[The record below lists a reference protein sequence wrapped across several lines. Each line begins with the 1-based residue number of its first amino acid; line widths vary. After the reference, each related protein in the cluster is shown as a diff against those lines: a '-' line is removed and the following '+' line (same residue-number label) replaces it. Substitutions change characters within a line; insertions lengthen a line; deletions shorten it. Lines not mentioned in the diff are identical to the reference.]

1 MSASGGTAQWLGLAG
16 ILVLFITLTLW
27 LVRRAGGPRAVWRRT
42 ARQVRLTRRAFSE
55 PVRAQLRYRRRVRLL
70 GRLLRDRA
78 GWADA
83 ERAVRLAARL
93 HPGFAPYGALL
104 GPDLVGVLVTG
115 RSDNTAVG
123 KTGSGTVPDLPEPW
137 AADDAEPRLWWIARS
152 DVATA
157 EEPDAEVAGEPAG
170 ADGVSD
176 PASPASPA
184 SPPLLCCVGT
194 DGRRAVLLDLHASP
208 ATVAVLG
215 VPRTARAVVQ
225 SLAAQLDAR
234 LPAGSVEVASGV
246 HPRYAGRTAA
256 EVLAAPVGTY
266 VVCAEPPRTPV
277 PDGVRL
283 LCLGVG
289 RGRALLLEASPE
301 GLLEVHGAAPS
312 LRVDALPLTRAVVRA
327 LPTLPPYDDAAGVG
341 VGAGVGAGAD
351 ISAPGPASDGERTG
365 AGDATATVNS
375 ARSGAGS
382 GTAPAGSGATR
393 PRPVAVT
400 PDEFEEPEA
409 TVGASAVPQSP
420 EHPGT
425 RTPPAVRRTGPSA
438 PASLPRPGDD
448 DLAEPSESG
457 TAGVSAAGASAAGAA
472 PAARGKS

>member
-16 ILVLFITLTLW
+16 ILVLVVTLTLW
-27 LVRRAGGPRAVWRRT
+27 LVRRAGGPRAVWRRA
-42 ARQVRLTRRAFSE
+42 AREVRLTGRAFSE

-83 ERAVRLAARL
+83 ERAVLLAARL

-115 RSDNTAVG
+115 RTDNSAVG
-123 KTGSGTVPDLPEPW
+123 TGVSGGVPALPEPW
-137 AADDAEPRLWWIARS
+137 VADDAEPRLWWIARS

-157 EEPDAEVAGEPAG
+157 EDPDAGAVGEPVG
-170 ADGVSD
+170 VDGVLD
-176 PASPASPA
+176 PASSASPA

-246 HPRYAGRTAA
+246 HPRYAGRTGA
-256 EVLAAPVGTY
+256 EVLAAPAGTY

-289 RGRALLLEASPE
+289 RGRALLLEASQD

-312 LRVDALPLTRAVVRA
+312 LRVDALPLARAVVRA
-327 LPTLPPYDDAAGVG
+327 LPALPPYDDAAGVA
-341 VGAGVGAGAD
+341 AG
-351 ISAPGPASDGERTG
+351 APGPERDDERTG
-365 AGDATATVNS
+365 AGDGVPTVNS
-375 ARSGAGS
+375 GRSRSGS
-382 GTAPAGSGATR
+382 GTPRPEAGSGAAH
-393 PRPVAVT
+393 PASAAVT
-400 PDEFEEPEA
+400 PDEFVEPEA
-409 TVGASAVPQSP
+409 TVGASAVPRDP
-420 EHPGT
+420 EHTGT
-425 RTPPAVRRTGPSA
+425 RTPPSVPRTGPAA
-438 PASLPRPGDD
+438 PAPLPRPGDD

>member
-16 ILVLFITLTLW
+16 ILVLVITLTLW

-55 PVRAQLRYRRRVRLL
+55 PVRAQLRYQRRVRLL

-83 ERAVRLAARL
+83 ERAVLLAARL
-93 HPGFAPYGALL
+93 HPGFTPYGALL

-115 RSDNTAVG
+115 RTDNTTVG
-123 KTGSGTVPDLPEPW
+123 TGGSGGVPELPEPW
-137 AADDAEPRLWWIARS
+137 VADDAEPRLWWIARS
-152 DVATA
+152 DVAPA
-157 EEPDAEVAGEPAG
+157 EKPDARAGEPAG
-170 ADGVSD
+170 AEGVL
-176 PASPASPA
+176 ALASPA
-184 SPPLLCCVGT
+184 SPPLLACVGT

-208 ATVAVLG
+208 PTVAVLG

-234 LPAGSVEVASGV
+234 LPAGSVEVASEV
-246 HPRYAGRTAA
+246 HPRYAGRTGA

-266 VVCAEPPRTPV
+266 VVCAEPPRTAL

-289 RGRALLLEASPE
+289 RGRALLLEASQD

-312 LRVDALPLTRAVVRA
+312 LRVDTLPLARAVVRS
-327 LPTLPPYDDAAGVG
+327 LPVLPPYDDA
-341 VGAGVGAGAD
+341 D
-351 ISAPGPASDGERTG
+351 P
-365 AGDATATVNS
+365 VNS
-375 ARSGAGS
+375 ARPGAGS
-382 GTAPAGSGATR
+382 GAARALAGPGTACPVA
-393 PRPVAVT
+393 VAVT

-409 TVGASAVPQSP
+409 TVGASAVPRGP
-420 EHPGT
+420 EHTGT
-425 RTPPAVRRTGPSA
+425 RTPPAVQRTEPPA

>member
-16 ILVLFITLTLW
+16 ILVLVVTFTLW
-27 LVRRAGGPRAVWRRT
+27 LVRRAGGPRAVWRRA
-42 ARQVRLTRRAFSE
+42 AREVRLTGRAFSE

-83 ERAVRLAARL
+83 ERAVLLAARL

-115 RSDNTAVG
+115 RTDNSAVG
-123 KTGSGTVPDLPEPW
+123 TGGSGGVPALPEPW
-137 AADDAEPRLWWIARS
+137 VADDAEPRLWWIARS
-152 DVATA
+152 DVAAA
-157 EEPDAEVAGEPAG
+157 EDPDAGAVGEPVRV
-170 ADGVSD
+170 DGVLD
-176 PASPASPA
+176 PAPSASPA

-246 HPRYAGRTAA
+246 HPRYAGRTGA
-256 EVLAAPVGTY
+256 EVLAAPAGTY

-289 RGRALLLEASPE
+289 RGRALLLEAFHD
-301 GLLEVHGAAPS
+301 GLEVHGAAPS
-312 LRVDALPLTRAVVRA
+312 LRVDALPLARAVVRA
-327 LPTLPPYDDAAGVG
+327 LPALPPYDDAAGLA
-341 VGAGVGAGAD
+341 AG
-351 ISAPGPASDGERTG
+351 APGPERDGERTG
-365 AGDATATVNS
+365 AGDSSATVNS
-375 ARSGAGS
+375 ARSRAGS
-382 GTAPAGSGATR
+382 GTPHPEAGSGAAR
-393 PRPVAVT
+393 PAPAAVT
-400 PDEFEEPEA
+400 PDEFVEPEA
-409 TVGASAVPQSP
+409 TVGASAVPREP
-420 EHPGT
+420 EHTGT
-425 RTPPAVRRTGPSA
+425 RTPPSVPRTEPSA
-438 PASLPRPGDD
+438 PAPLPRPGDD

>member
-1 MSASGGTAQWLGLAG
+1 MSASGGAAQWLGLAG
-16 ILVLFITLTLW
+16 ILVLVITLTLW
-27 LVRRAGGPRAVWRRT
+27 LVRRAGGPRAVWRRAT
-42 ARQVRLTRRAFSE
+42 REVRLTGRAFSE

-70 GRLLRDRA
+70 GRLLRDRS

-83 ERAVRLAARL
+83 ERAVLLAARL
-93 HPGFAPYGALL
+93 LPGFTPYGALL

-115 RSDNTAVG
+115 QAANTAG
-123 KTGSGTVPDLPEPW
+123 GTGGSGGVPDLPEPW
-137 AADDAEPRLWWIARS
+137 VADDAEPRLWWIARS

-157 EEPDAEVAGEPAG
+157 EEPDAGAAGEPAG
-170 ADGVSD
+170 PEGAL
-176 PASPASPA
+176 SPASPA

-194 DGRRAVLLDLHASP
+194 DGRRAVLLDLHACP

-246 HPRYAGRTAA
+246 HPRYAGRTGA
-256 EVLAAPVGTY
+256 EVLASPAGTY
-266 VVCAEPPRTPV
+266 AVCAEPPRTPV
-277 PDGVRL
+277 PEGVRL

-289 RGRALLLEASPE
+289 RGRALLLEASQD

-327 LPTLPPYDDAAGVG
+327 LPVLPPYDDTAGL
-341 VGAGVGAGAD
+341 GAGA
-351 ISAPGPASDGERTG
+351 PGPESDRERTG
-365 AGDATATVNS
+365 AGGGVATVNS
-375 ARSGAGS
+375 AR
-382 GTAPAGSGATR
+382 PVAGSGATR
-393 PRPVAVT
+393 ALAGSSAARPVAPAT
-400 PDEFEEPEA
+400 APDEFTEPEA
-409 TVGASAVPQSP
+409 TVGASAVPQGP
-420 EHPGT
+420 EHTGA
-425 RTPPAVRRTGPSA
+425 RTPPPVQQTEP
-438 PASLPRPGDD
+438 PTPLPRPGDD

-457 TAGVSAAGASAAGAA
+457 TAGVSAAGAPAAGAV